1 MKIALR
7 YFALFVV
14 VAGCT
19 ATAIGPKT
27 TQIVPSHLVATAKLP
42 MPFCPGPCKVVVS
55 FQ

>member
-1 MKIALR
+1 MKSTLR

-19 ATAIGPKT
+19 AAAIGPKT
-27 TQIVPSHLVATAKLP
+27 SQIVPSHLAATAKMP
-42 MPFCPGPCKVVVS
+42 VPFCPGPCKVTVN